1 MRNYAQ
7 YALLLIV
14 FAAVGCTNWER
25 SAFQSLSASK
35 AAVDSA
41 QAAYEVSAS
50 APCPPASAT
59 PCIPHTETA
68 YDTINRAKA
77 AQKTAV
83 DAMVTYETAKAASA
97 GQAAL
102 DKAQTDVET
111 ALAALPVLITDVKS
125 LYAKGGK

>member
-7 YALLLIV
+7 YVLLLIV

-25 SAFQSLSASK
+25 RAFQALSSSK
-35 AAVDSA
+35 DAVDSA

-50 APCPPASAT
+50 ASCPPASAT
-59 PCIPHTETA
+59 PCIPHTQQAFAAITK
-68 YDTINRAKA
+68 AKN

-83 DAMVTYETAKAASA
+83 DAMVTYETAKAASQ

-102 DKAQTDVET
+102 QQAQTDVET
-111 ALAALPVLITDVKS
+111 ALAALPGLISDVKS
-125 LYAKGGK
+125 LYAGGK